1 VSSKIQNYSNFSASH
16 NSIHNLCRYN
26 VKSDEAKEQPHV
38 GGVLPRA
45 ARPESPPFSRKRKE
59 EIQQQVS
66 TELSKPVEVEKVI
79 PMEQE
84 IEAKSEHQL
93 IEMKEQP
100 VITEEAMEVEAPRS
114 VPASIPVES
123 APVQHSE
130 ESGSTTISYLNDQDG
145 HLLYQRPDTHRE
157 FKSFDEESD
166 DFFEVTESEVRKM
179 MQGEFT

>member
-1 VSSKIQNYSNFSASH
+1 MSSKIQNYSNFSASH

-66 TELSKPVEVEKVI
+66 IETYKPVEVEKVI
-79 PMEQE
+79 PIEQE
-84 IEAKSEHQL
+84 IEAKS
-93 IEMKEQP
+93 EQP

-130 ESGSTTISYLNDQDG
+130 ESGSTIISYLNDQDG
-145 HLLYQRPDTHRE
+145 HLLYQRPDTDRE
-157 FKSFDEESD
+157 SKRFDEESD

-179 MQGEFT
+179 MQGKFTA